1 MSGLINKFEGLSTK
15 QKMKEKLFLFISIF
29 FLAPF
34 SNGQLDELKTQIEKI
49 IKDKNAT
56 VGITVIANNFQ
67 DTLSVNGTNRSPM
80 QSVYK
85 FPIALAVLSEIDK
98 GKLKLDQKI
107 KITKKELLPD
117 TWSPI
122 REDFP
127 NGGELTIAEII
138 KYTVAGSDN
147 NGCDILLRLIGG
159 PRTVEAFLIK
169 NDCRNIAIKFDE
181 ETMHK
186 DWNAQYHNGATSNS
200 LTQLLIKAY
209 RNDISLSKETHS
221 FIWQVMEQTTTGQ
234 KRLKGQLP
242 ENTYVAHKTGT
253 SGANDAGLSAAT
265 NDIGVIKLPNG
276 EVVFISVLVS
286 ESKEDSEINEKIIAD
301 VSKAVWDNYITRN

>member
-1 MSGLINKFEGLSTK
+1 
-15 QKMKEKLFLFISIF
+15 MKTRLFLFFSVLFISPISS
-29 FLAPF
+29 A
-34 SNGQLDELKTQIEKI
+34 QLNELKSRVETI
-49 IKDKNAT
+49 INDKNAT
-56 VGITVIANNFQ
+56 VGFTVIANNLQ

-85 FPIALAVLSEIDK
+85 FPIALAVLAEIDK
-98 GKLKLDQKI
+98 GKFKLNQKI

-169 NDCRNIAIKFDE
+169 NNCRNISIKFNE

-209 RNDISLSKETHS
+209 RNDISLSKENHA
-221 FIWQVMEQTTTGQ
+221 FIWKVMEETTTGQ
-234 KRLKGQLP
+234 KRLKAQLP

-253 SGANDAGLSAAT
+253 SGTNDKGLSAAT
-265 NDIGVIKLPNG
+265 NDIGIIKLPND
-276 EVVFISVLVS
+276 EVIFISVLVS
-286 ESKEDSEINEKIIAD
+286 ESKEDSETNEKIISD
-301 VSKAVWDNYITRN
+301 LSKAVWDYYTTQN

>member
-1 MSGLINKFEGLSTK
+1 MN
-15 QKMKEKLFLFISIF
+15 
-29 FLAPF
+29 
-34 SNGQLDELKTQIEKI
+34 ELKSRVETI
-49 IKDKNAT
+49 INDKNAT
-56 VGITVIANNFQ
+56 VGFTVIANNLQ

-85 FPIALAVLSEIDK
+85 FPIALAVLAEIDK
-98 GKLKLDQKI
+98 GKFKLNQKI

-169 NDCRNIAIKFDE
+169 NDCRNISIKFNE

-209 RNDISLSKETHS
+209 RNDISLSKENHA
-221 FIWQVMEQTTTGQ
+221 FIWKAMEETTTGQ
-234 KRLKGQLP
+234 KRLKAQLP
-242 ENTYVAHKTGT
+242 ENTYVGHKTGT
-253 SGANDAGLSAAT
+253 SGTNDKGLSAAT
-265 NDIGVIKLPNG
+265 NDIGAIKLPND
-276 EVVFISVLVS
+276 EVIFISVLVS
-286 ESKEDSEINEKIIAD
+286 ESKEDSETNEKIIAD
-301 VSKAVWDNYITRN
+301 LSKAVWDYYTTQN